1 MRALRSFGYG
11 VFFLMQNVAL
21 DHAWRTKNWQKDQ
34 KNCYKKWN
42 CTKNDGS
49 LIE

>member
-21 DHAWRTKNWQKDQ
+21 DHAWRTKIGKRIR
-34 KNCYKKWN
+34 KIA
-42 CTKNDGS
+42 TKNGIAQKMTA
-49 LIE
+49 L